1 MWDPPRPGIKPLSP
15 ALADRLFPT
24 LLPVMP
30 TFSFPLSFSTFSSYL
45 MINIDKYNKK
55 QTISILKNEVK
66 DTKLSVNNM

>member
-1 MWDPPRPGIKPLSP
+1 
-15 ALADRLFPT
+15 
-24 LLPVMP
+24 
-30 TFSFPLSFSTFSSYL
+30 